1 MADVDSEPCYR
12 IGEIAEQTGVSTRT
26 LRYYE
31 QLGLLAPSSYSKGGS
46 RRYDQADLQRMTR
59 IRELQAVM
67 GFNLDEIRE
76 ILSADDRLAALRTE
90 YHKGVT
96 PKRHGAILIEAIR
109 LNATTQDQV
118 RAKIGGLEAFRD
130 ELEAQAARCR
140 QVAADLGIDVAREA
154 PAVPSAPSA
163 RPARSAV
170 RA

>member
-1 MADVDSEPCYR
+1 MDDISSQACYR
-12 IGEIAEQTGVSTRT
+12 IGEIAERIGVSTRT

-46 RRYDQADLQRMTR
+46 RRYDQADLQRMMR

-76 ILSADDRLAALRTE
+76 ILHADDRLAELRTE

-96 PKRHGAILIEAIR
+96 PKRHRAILIEAIR
-109 LNATTQDQV
+109 LNATTQEQV
-118 RAKIGGLEAFRD
+118 RAKIGRLEAFRD
-130 ELEAQAARCR
+130 DLEAQATRCR
-140 QVAADLGIDVAREA
+140 QVAADLGIDFAIEA
-154 PAVPSAPSA
+154 T
-163 RPARSAV
+163 V